1 MIDLL
6 PLSSRIYRRLLVL
19 YPEDLRRDYGADMA
33 FVFAEDL
40 EAARREAGL
49 RGVVRVWRCALCE
62 FFRFALPDHASSP
75 AVSVPAIWFALSSII
90 MSAEVALALR
100 HSPRTP
106 RPSHALCAALLLP
119 SLHHAADVS
128 GGHLGLPR
136 QRHHFPGPVRT
147 PGRDRSAMLEVRDLT
162 KRFGGQTVVDHVNFT
177 VRPGEI
183 TGYLGPNGSGKST
196 TVKMMTGLL
205 HPTEGQILFNGRNI
219 RDDATGFKQRLG
231 YVPEE
236 PNLYGYLTGL
246 EYLQLA
252 GGLRGLPE
260 DRVRQKANELLE
272 LLSLRD
278 ARWVPISAY
287 SKGMKQRVL
296 IAAAL
301 LHDPDVLIFDEAQSG
316 LDIANSLLFRHLLR
330 TLAAR
335 GKAILYISHVLE
347 LVEKVCEH
355 IVVIYRGRIVADDSV
370 SRLRDLMHLPNL
382 EEIFTQLVEQHDM
395 ESRAQEIASVIT
407 W

>member
-1 MIDLL
+1 
-6 PLSSRIYRRLLVL
+6 
-19 YPEDLRRDYGADMA
+19 
-33 FVFAEDL
+33 
-40 EAARREAGL
+40 
-49 RGVVRVWRCALCE
+49 
-62 FFRFALPDHASSP
+62 
-75 AVSVPAIWFALSSII
+75 
-90 MSAEVALALR
+90 
-100 HSPRTP
+100 
-106 RPSHALCAALLLP
+106 
-119 SLHHAADVS
+119 
-128 GGHLGLPR
+128 
-136 QRHHFPGPVRT
+136 
-147 PGRDRSAMLEVRDLT
+147 MLEVRDLT

-205 HPTEGQILFNGRNI
+205 HPTQGEILFNGRNI

-260 DRVRQKANELLE
+260 DRVTQKANELLE

-301 LHDPDVLIFDEAQSG
+301 LHDPEVLIFDEAQSG

-335 GKAILYISHVLE
+335 GKAILYISHILE

-370 SRLRDLMHLPNL
+370 SSLRDLMHLPNL

-395 ESRAQEIASVIT
+395 ESRAREIASLIT

>member
-1 MIDLL
+1 ML
-6 PLSSRIYRRLLVL
+6 
-19 YPEDLRRDYGADMA
+19 ELRNVTKRYSGI
-33 FVFAEDL
+33 
-40 EAARREAGL
+40 
-49 RGVVRVWRCALCE
+49 
-62 FFRFALPDHASSP
+62 P
-75 AVSVPAIWFALSSII
+75 AV
-90 MSAEVALALR
+90 EG
-100 HSPRTP
+100 
-106 RPSHALCAALLLP
+106 
-119 SLHHAADVS
+119 VS
-128 GGHLGLPR
+128 
-136 QRHHFPGPVRT
+136 FI
-147 PGRDRSAMLEVRDLT
+147 A
-162 KRFGGQTVVDHVNFT
+162 
-177 VRPGEI
+177 RPGEI

-205 HPTEGQILFNGRNI
+205 HPSEGRILFNGRPI
-219 RDDATGFKQRLG
+219 SDDSAGFKHRLG

-260 DRVRQKANELLE
+260 DRVLKKANELLD
-272 LLSLRD
+272 LLSLSD

-301 LHDPDVLIFDEAQSG
+301 LHDPEVLIFDEAQSG

-335 GKAILYISHVLE
+335 GKIILYISHVLE

-355 IVVIYRGRIVADDSV
+355 IVVIYRGRVVADDSV
-370 SRLRDLMHLPNL
+370 TNLRGMMHLPNL
-382 EEIFTQLVEQHDM
+382 EEIFTQLVEQQDM